1 MYIRSY
7 KWEDVQENSNYLG
20 TCPLRVGG
28 GDPPPRRPPPKRSIF
43 FLNRKI
49 NEHNEHETILQ
60 FCVLFAV

>member
-28 GDPPPRRPPPKRSIF
+28 GDPPPRRPSAKRSIF
-43 FLNRKI
+43 VLNRKNI
-49 NEHNEHETILQ
+49 HRVLTKV
-60 FCVLFAV
+60 FCPLRGKRG